1 MQKERSFRYAATV
14 VMFAKYSVVF
24 INLVVNAVLARLIS
38 PEEFGIVAITSVF
51 VNLFTIFSDIGVGA
65 AIIQN
70 ENLSE
75 EDISSIFFYSI
86 CFGLA
91 LGTIFFVSSF
101 AVAYFYGNML
111 YIVLFGILAIALFCG
126 TINTVPN
133 ALIMKKKR
141 FASVSIRTVISGLI
155 SGGVSIL
162 VAIEGYGV
170 YALVLLSV
178 INNVVIFGWNY
189 ISEPVIIRKGVNRKS
204 LDKIKSYSLYLFGF
218 NFLNYFARN
227 LDNLLIGKILGNAL
241 LGYYDKAYKLMLYPV
256 QNLTYVINPVIHPF
270 LAVHQNNKSFV
281 YNKYMQILKIL
292 SWIGIFVTVFC
303 FYFSKTIV
311 YIVYGKGWE
320 YSIPIFRCLSIS
332 LWFQLTTSS
341 TGAIYQSINKTKEM
355 MHSGILY
362 IPIQLILL
370 FVGLLKGDLVFIA
383 TMVSAGFIVKF
394 FVDYYILLKK
404 GFHISY
410 VKFLGNFI
418 PELLIMCGCMGSM
431 RLFDYFFQGEGIKC
445 FFLRFLVLMTS
456 YGILFLLTKQHKLMK
471 SKIN

>member
-1 MQKERSFRYAATV
+1 MHKEKSFRYAAAA
-14 VMFAKYSVVF
+14 VMLAKYSVVF
-24 INLVVNAVLARLIS
+24 INLAVNAVLARLIS

-70 ENLSE
+70 EKLSE

-101 AVAYFYGNML
+101 AVAYFYGNTL
-111 YIVLFGILAIALFCG
+111 YIVLFGVLTVALFCG

-133 ALIMKKKR
+133 ALMMKKKR
-141 FASVSIRTVISGLI
+141 FGSISIRTVISGLI

-178 INNVVIFGWNY
+178 INNVVIFSWNY
-189 ISEPVIIRKGVNRKS
+189 ISEPVKIRKGVNRKA

-227 LDNLLIGKILGNAL
+227 LDNLLIGKFLGNTL

-270 LAVHQNNKSFV
+270 LAAHQNNKKLV
-281 YNKYMQILKIL
+281 YDKYMQILKML
-292 SWIGIFVTVFC
+292 SWIGVFVTVFC

-311 YIVYGKGWE
+311 HIIYGKGWE
-320 YSIPIFRCLSIS
+320 YSALIFRCLSIS

-341 TGAIYQSINKTKEM
+341 TGAIYQSINKTREM
-355 MHSGILY
+355 MHSGMLY
-362 IPIQLILL
+362 IPVQLILL
-370 FVGLLKGDLVFIA
+370 LGGLLKGDLVFIA
-383 TMVSAGFIVKF
+383 AMVSAGFIFKF
-394 FVDYYILLKK
+394 FIDYFILLKK
-404 GFHISY
+404 GFHVSY
-410 VKFLGNFI
+410 FKFLGNFF
-418 PELLIMCGCMGSM
+418 PELLITCGCVGGI
-431 RLFDYFFQGEGIKC
+431 RLFDYFFQGEGIVC
-445 FFLRFLVLMTS
+445 IFFRILVLITS
-456 YGILFLLTKQHKLMK
+456 YGIMFLLTRQYKLIK
-471 SKIN
+471 SKMN